1 MAMGRRGGGRQ
12 KVLFV
17 AAAGIRAP
25 GHPFY
30 RALDGMLAE
39 AGFDGLCEE
48 TCAAYYAERLGRPSV
63 APGVYFRMLV
73 VGYLEGIGSER
84 GIAWRCAESLSLREF
99 LGYEL
104 DENPPDHSTVSRT
117 RRRPAGGGAR
127 GSVRP
132 GAGALGGER
141 ASERQDAGDRL
152 DDAGGERGDA
162 VDRAAGHG
170 GGIPAV
176 PGGLGRG
183 VGDRDAEPCGSGE
196 AGPEAAEEGEQRGL
210 GAPARPGRADHE
222 DEGRADAHGP

>member
-1 MAMGRRGGGRQ
+1 MAMGRRRGGRQ
-12 KVLFV
+12 KALFV
-17 AAAGIRAP
+17 AAERIRAP

-30 RALDGMLAE
+30 RALEGVLSS
-39 AGFDGLCEE
+39 AGFDALCEE
-48 TCAAYYAERLGRPSV
+48 TCAAHYAERQGRPSIP
-63 APGVYFRMLV
+63 PGVYFRMLV

-117 RRRPAGGGAR
+117 RRRLPVEAHEAVFAR
-127 GSVRP
+127 VLELLEESGLLS
-132 GAGALGGER
+132 GKTL
-141 ASERQDAGDRL
+141 GDRL

-176 PGGLGRG
+176 PGGPGRG

-196 AGPEAAEEGEQRGL
+196 AGPEAAEEGVQR
-210 GAPARPGRADHE
+210 
-222 DEGRADAHGP
+222 

>member
-1 MAMGRRGGGRQ
+1 MAMGRRRGGRQ
-12 KVLFV
+12 KALFV

-30 RALDGMLAE
+30 RALEGLLAS
-39 AGFDGLCEE
+39 AGFDGWCEE
-48 TCAAYYAERLGRPSV
+48 TCAAHYAQRLGRPSIP
-63 APGVYFRMLV
+63 PGVYFRMLV

-117 RRRPAGGGAR
+117 RRRLPVEAHEA
-127 GSVRP
+127 VFAP
-132 GAGALGGER
+132 GAGAAGGER

-170 GGIPAV
+170 GRDTSCSWRAWPRRRGSRRRAV
-176 PGGLGRG
+176 RIWRSWTGSGRG
-183 VGDRDAEPCGSGE
+183 RGPTMTGSTRTIRT
-196 AGPEAAEEGEQRGL
+196 RGS
-210 GAPARPGRADHE
+210 RR
-222 DEGRADAHGP
+222 